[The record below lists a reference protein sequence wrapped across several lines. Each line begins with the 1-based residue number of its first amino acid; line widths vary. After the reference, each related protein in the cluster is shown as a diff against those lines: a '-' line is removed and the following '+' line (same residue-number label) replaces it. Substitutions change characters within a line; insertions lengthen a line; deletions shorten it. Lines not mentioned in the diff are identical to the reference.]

1 MIVSGGLQR
10 DSAIYIHVSILPQT
24 CLPSRLPHN
33 IEQSSLCCRTL
44 LVIHFKYTSVYML
57 VPNSLT
63 IPNCYPSPLE
73 TISSFSEAV
82 IQTTCFLSFFVVV
95 FYFFVIVVF
104 WPFGMQYLS
113 SLTGD
118 RTCIPCIGIT
128 ESQALDCQGSP
139 DADHFQ
145 QMEKVRPSPGS

>member
-10 DSAIYIHVSILPQT
+10 DSAMYIHVSILPQT
-24 CLPSRLPHN
+24 HLPSRLPHN
-33 IEQSSLCCRTL
+33 IEQSSLYYRTL

-73 TISSFSEAV
+73 TVSSFSESV
-82 IQTTCFLSFFVVV
+82 IQTTCFLSFLLLF
-95 FYFFVIVVF
+95 FFNYFVIVVF

-118 RTCIPCIGIT
+118 RTCIPCIVIT

-139 DADHFQ
+139 DADHF
-145 QMEKVRPSPGS
+145 